1 MNRGVL
7 LFFVMVAAMSLR
19 AQNQRGIVRAI
30 RSDGSGTEPL
40 ENVIVRPQGGN
51 DVKSGADGC
60 FLMELSGG
68 LREGDS
74 FQLVKVYRRGYEPV
88 DKQLLSRWFVYS
100 KSVPVE
106 IILVSSR
113 QLAKVRMRIEN
124 DARRRFNKRYDR
136 SVANLRKQLD
146 SCRISAE
153 KYRTELDS
161 LERAMSVF
169 ENLIGAMADH
179 YARTRY
185 DRRDSLNIKI
195 NRYIEEGRLE
205 QADSLINTKGDV
217 VQRAHDN
224 IAKGRRLR
232 ASENFVDSIRKMLR
246 ADTVAGD

>member
-1 MNRGVL
+1 MSRGIL
-7 LFFVMVAAMSLR
+7 LFFVVVAAMSLR
-19 AQNQRGIVRAI
+19 AQTQRGIVRAI
-30 RSDGSGTEPL
+30 RGDGIGTDPL
-40 ENVIVRPQGGN
+40 ENVIVRPRGGN

-60 FLMELSGG
+60 FLMELRGG

-74 FQLVKVYRRGYEPV
+74 FQLAKVYRRGYEPV
-88 DKQLLSRWFVYS
+88 DKQLLNRRFVYS

-106 IILVSSR
+106 IIMVSSK

-124 DARRRFNKRYDR
+124 EARKRFNKRYSR

-146 SCRISAE
+146 SHRISAE
-153 KYRTELDS
+153 KYRAELDS
-161 LERAMSVF
+161 LERGMSVF
-169 ENLIGAMADH
+169 EGLIGAMAEH
-179 YARTRY
+179 YARTGY
-185 DRRDSLNIKI
+185 DRRDSLNIRI

-217 VQRAHDN
+217 VRRAHDN

-232 ASENFVDSIRKMLR
+232 AAEDFVDSIRSVLR